1 MPDRFHPNSFTKE
14 EYVMKKENK
23 FGAAA
28 IAKLAMMTA
37 ISIVLLLIVRVPFPP
52 APFLVYDPAD
62 VPIYIT
68 AFAFGPAAGL
78 IVTLIVCLIQ
88 AFMLGGDGLY
98 GFLMHFVATGLVAVV
113 IGIMYSRNKTRKMA
127 VISLVTAVILATAVM
142 CVMNLIVTPLYMGA
156 PREAVIA
163 MLPTAIIPFNLLKAG
178 LNSVL
183 TFILYKRVSGFLHSG
198 AIAKSAA
205 IDTDKQ

>member
-1 MPDRFHPNSFTKE
+1 MNNSSRFSTA
-14 EYVMKKENK
+14 M
-23 FGAAA
+23 
-28 IAKLAMMTA
+28 IARLAMMTA
-37 ISIVLLLIVRVPFPP
+37 VSLVLLMIVRIPFPP

-68 AFAFGPAAGL
+68 SFAFGPVAGL

-98 GFLMHFVATGLVAVV
+98 GFLMHFVATGIVAVV
-113 IGIMYSRNKTRKMA
+113 IGLMYAKSKTKKRA
-127 VISLVTAVILATAVM
+127 IAALVTGVIVATAVM
-142 CVMNLIVTPLYMGA
+142 CVMNLIITPLYMGA

-178 LNSVL
+178 LNAVL
-183 TFILYKRVSGFLHSG
+183 TFILYKRVSGFLHREST
-198 AIAKSAA
+198 AA
-205 IDTDKQ
+205 VAEKAEHSSVK

>member
-1 MPDRFHPNSFTKE
+1 
-14 EYVMKKENK
+14 MKNENK

-178 LNSVL
+178 LNAVL

-198 AIAKSAA
+198 SIVKSAA
-205 IDTDKQ
+205 IDTDNQ

>member
-1 MPDRFHPNSFTKE
+1 MNNQSKISTAD
-14 EYVMKKENK
+14 
-23 FGAAA
+23 

-37 ISIVLLLIVRVPFPP
+37 VSIVLLLIIRIPFPP

-98 GFLMHFVATGLVAVV
+98 GFLMHFVATGIVAVV
-113 IGIMYSRNKTRKMA
+113 IGLMYARCKTKKRA
-127 VISLVTAVILATAVM
+127 VMSLAVAVVVAVVVM
-142 CVMNLIVTPLYMGA
+142 CVMNILVTPAYMGA

-163 MLPTAIIPFNLLKAG
+163 MIPTVIIPFNLLKAG
-178 LNSVL
+178 LNAVL
-183 TFILYKRVSGFLHSG
+183 TFILYKRVSGFLHGS
-198 AIAKSAA
+198 SAVRA
-205 IDTDKQ
+205 AEETK

>member
-1 MPDRFHPNSFTKE
+1 MNNQSRLSTAD
-14 EYVMKKENK
+14 
-23 FGAAA
+23 

-37 ISIVLLLIVRVPFPP
+37 VSIVLLLIVRIPFPP

-98 GFLMHFVATGLVAVV
+98 GFLMHFVATGIVAVV
-113 IGIMYSRNKTRKMA
+113 IGLMYARCKTKKRA
-127 VISLVTAVILATAVM
+127 VISLAVAVVVAVAVM
-142 CVMNLIVTPLYMGA
+142 CVMNILVTPVYMGA

-163 MLPTAIIPFNLLKAG
+163 MIPTVIIPFNLLKAG
-178 LNSVL
+178 LNAVL
-183 TFILYKRVSGFLHSG
+183 TFILYKRVSGFLHGSS
-198 AIAKSAA
+198 AIRAA
-205 IDTDKQ
+205 EETK

>member
-1 MPDRFHPNSFTKE
+1 MNNQSKLSTAD
-14 EYVMKKENK
+14 
-23 FGAAA
+23 

-37 ISIVLLLIVRVPFPP
+37 VSIVLLLIIRIPFPP

-98 GFLMHFVATGLVAVV
+98 GFLMHFVATGIVAVV
-113 IGIMYSRNKTRKMA
+113 IGLMYARCKTKKRA
-127 VISLVTAVILATAVM
+127 VMSLAVAVVVAVVVM
-142 CVMNLIVTPLYMGA
+142 CVMNILVTPAYMGA

-163 MLPTAIIPFNLLKAG
+163 MIPTVIIPFNLLKAG
-178 LNSVL
+178 LNAVL
-183 TFILYKRVSGFLHSG
+183 TFILYKRVSGFLHGS
-198 AIAKSAA
+198 SAVRA
-205 IDTDKQ
+205 AEETK

>member
-1 MPDRFHPNSFTKE
+1 MNNTNNDRTA
-14 EYVMKKENK
+14 M
-23 FGAAA
+23 

-37 ISIVLLLIVRVPFPP
+37 VSIVLLLIVRIPFPP

-68 AFAFGPAAGL
+68 AFAYGPVAGL
-78 IVTLIVCLIQ
+78 IVTLIVCIIQ

-98 GFLMHFVATGLVAVV
+98 GFLMHFVATGIVAVV
-113 IGIMYSRNKTRKMA
+113 IGIMYARCKTKKRA
-127 VISLVTAVILATAVM
+127 IISLVTGVIVAVVVM
-142 CVMNLIVTPLYMGA
+142 CFMNLIVTPIYMGA

-178 LNSVL
+178 LNAVF
-183 TFILYKRVSGFLHSG
+183 TFILYKRVSGFLHR
-198 AIAKSAA
+198 
-205 IDTDKQ
+205 